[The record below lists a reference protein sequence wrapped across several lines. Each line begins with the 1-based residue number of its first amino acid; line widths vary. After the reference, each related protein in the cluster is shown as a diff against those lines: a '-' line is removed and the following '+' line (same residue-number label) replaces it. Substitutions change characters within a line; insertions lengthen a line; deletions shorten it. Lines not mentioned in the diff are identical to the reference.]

1 MRKKALLEI
10 RIKKSSLHV
19 PLSLSQPFPDKTV
32 TPPYKSVFYSFKKS
46 DDYKTGQ
53 GLLFTEGDEPGST
66 TCNYMEG
73 LGINEREL
81 ILNPAL
87 LDSLYIDS

>member
-32 TPPYKSVFYSFKKS
+32 TPPPVLLIGNYSVKLGF
-46 DDYKTGQ
+46 
-53 GLLFTEGDEPGST
+53 GLIQLV
-66 TCNYMEG
+66 NG
-73 LGINEREL
+73 LQTLE
-81 ILNPAL
+81 
-87 LDSLYIDS
+87 